1 MILNVS
7 ASNDIDEE
15 KNVYHFGKR
24 IAHQSKIVNNEN
36 SDLTGYLTIKIQ
48 KQSQGNWYDYQVVIN
63 NIQKTVPAKN
73 LIKLDT
79 IFNPTGFIPSE
90 AGQYRVI
97 AEFKDSN
104 GNIIKTLDG
113 ELTASWEFSVG

>member
-1 MILNVS
+1 M
-7 ASNDIDEE
+7 D
-15 KNVYHFGKR
+15 
-24 IAHQSKIVNNEN
+24 NN
-36 SDLTGYLTIKIQ
+36 L
-48 KQSQGNWYDYQVVIN
+48 
-63 NIQKTVPAKN
+63 QKTIPSNN

-79 IFNPTGFIPSE
+79 TFNPTGFIPTE
-90 AGQYRVI
+90 AGQYRII